1 MKPYQIKANKVL
13 WFSDYHQNTRW
24 VSHILELEKGNYD
37 HIIFGGD
44 EFDTHESTDKV
55 SSIKETAR
63 FALDLVNGKF
73 GPSTC
78 LIGNHLLAYAES
90 WFANSKYSHKHN
102 IINSCSG
109 FTNSKSME
117 INKIF
122 KWEDYQKY
130 QLFCE
135 FGGYLI
141 SHAGFHPSFWNFY
154 KTREENLASLWD
166 ESKDAFNSIS
176 VKPSHLFGCG
186 EARGGKLKA
195 GGPCWLDFLEEF
207 TDNEEIGPQLIGHT
221 SYYNTVRY
229 KNKSYCC
236 DGRQTTYALLDS
248 SGKIEF
254 KSTIAGELNIIEEK
268 GWQYNGW
275 VN

>member
-1 MKPYQIKANKVL
+1 MKPYQVKANKVIY
-13 WFSDYHQNTRW
+13 FSDYHQNTTW

-44 EFDTHESTDKV
+44 EFDTHQSTNEV
-55 SSIKETAR
+55 SNIKETAH
-63 FALDLVNGKF
+63 FAVDLINGKF

-78 LIGNHLLAYAES
+78 LIGNHLVAYAES
-90 WFANSKYSHKHN
+90 WYANSKYSNKHN
-102 IINSCSG
+102 IFNSCSG

-154 KTREENLASLWD
+154 KTRGENLISIWD
-166 ESKDAFNSIS
+166 ESKDAFRSIS
-176 VKPSHLFGCG
+176 IKPSRLFGCG
-186 EARGGKLKA
+186 EARGGTLKH
-195 GGPCWLDFLEEF
+195 GGPIWCDFAEEF
-207 TDNEEIGPQLIGHT
+207 LHTEEIGPQLIGHT
-221 SYYNTVRY
+221 SCHNTVRY
-229 KNKSYCC
+229 KDKSYCC
-236 DGRQTTYALLDS
+236 DGQQTTYALLDS